1 MERLCTPEQLKNYYP
16 TMCSSCGWKGCSC
29 ELEGGHQIA
38 DTGDYGDCYCPKCG
52 EVHDGDDIE
61 NEIRSQ
67 NVN

>member
-1 MERLCTPEQLKNYYP
+1 
-16 TMCSSCGWKGCSC
+16 MCSSCGWKGCSC